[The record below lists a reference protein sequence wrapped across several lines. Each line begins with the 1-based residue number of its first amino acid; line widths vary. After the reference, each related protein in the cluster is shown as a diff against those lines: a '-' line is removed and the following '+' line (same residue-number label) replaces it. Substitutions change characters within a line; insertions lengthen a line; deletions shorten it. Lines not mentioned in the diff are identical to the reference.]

1 MEVEQSA
8 VQVSR
13 CIEDSLHEKR
23 GCLIGRWGTIEFEML
38 WFGLQERRYILERN
52 AGVFP
57 LVNKADMEEWAKK
70 YIKAIQNSDC
80 LATGWYGPIKKFEQQ
95 FIEHIQWSGQQIVLR
110 GIEPYYVDSA
120 WTKLLKERRV
130 CVVTSFT
137 ETGKKQVAKGANLIW
152 GEKGDSIWPA
162 GIQWSWVQTGYSPV
176 LAQGQCTWTEASG
189 EEISSWKEA
198 VKYMVDEVLKTNA
211 EIVLIGCG
219 GLGMIV
225 GSELKLKGKICVVM
239 GGATQV
245 FLGIKG
251 HRWETHGFISK
262 LWNEEWV
269 YPAANEI
276 PAAAHE
282 IENGC
287 YW

>member
-8 VQVSR
+8 IQ
-13 CIEDSLHEKR
+13 IYNQIQESLHEKK

-38 WFGLQERRYILERN
+38 CFEQQERRYILERN

-57 LVNKADMEEWAKK
+57 LTNKIDVEEWANQ
-70 YIKAIQNSDC
+70 YRKAIQTSDC
-80 LATGWYGPIKKFEQQ
+80 LATGWYAPIKKAEQQ
-95 FIEHIQWSGQQIVLR
+95 FLNYIEWKGKQIVLR
-110 GIEPYYVDSA
+110 GIEPYYTDP
-120 WTKLLKERRV
+120 WTKLLKGKRV

-137 ETGKKQVAKGANLIW
+137 ETAKKQVAKGSQKIW
-152 GEKGDSIWPA
+152 GEKGEGIWPE
-162 GIQWSWVQTGYSPV
+162 GIQWSWVQTGYAPV
-176 LAQGQCTWTEASG
+176 LAQGRCTWG
-189 EEISSWKEA
+189 EEILSWKEA
-198 VKYMVDEVLKTNA
+198 VKYMVEEVLKTNA
-211 EIVLIGCG
+211 EIVIIGCG

-225 GSELKLKGKICVVM
+225 GSELKLKGRVCVVM

-269 YPAANEI
+269 YPSEQEI
-276 PAAAHE
+276 PGAAHE